1 MDSSIFRPTSVI
13 NTDHIQF
20 SVPITSSTGAIMVPF
35 SYDGHPI
42 YIQTPVL
49 TCPIGFRLFEKTTTH
64 KLMVNPTLELCN
76 LIQQIDEFVIDSVMN
91 NAESWFGKSIA
102 SRHITQALFY
112 HSLKTTKTYPIRRN
126 NIYTN

>member
-35 SYDGHPI
+35 LYDGHPI

-49 TCPIGFRLFEKTTTH
+49 TCPIGFRLFDKTTTH
-64 KLMVNPTLELCN
+64 ILIVNPTLELCN
-76 LIQQIDEFVIDSVMN
+76 LIQ
-91 NAESWFGKSIA
+91 
-102 SRHITQALFY
+102 
-112 HSLKTTKTYPIRRN
+112 LKL
-126 NIYTN
+126 